1 MGTAKSRRKNSI
13 ELGTFLIFFDTS
25 VIVAGLIEAHPH
37 YEKSNPWLGKIVSG
51 KDKGGISS
59 HTLAELY
66 SSLTSI
72 PVVPRLRPDQALHL
86 IEESILKHFK
96 IYEFKKED
104 YINVLKNSSLHSI
117 KGGMVYDAL
126 HILAAQKMKA
136 NIVLTLNL
144 KHFLSIWSE
153 GKKILRSPE

>member
-1 MGTAKSRRKNSI
+1 M
-13 ELGTFLIFFDTS
+13 IFFDTS

-37 YEKSNPWLGKIVSG
+37 YEKSNPWLGKVVSG
-51 KDKGGISS
+51 KEKGSVSS

-66 SSLTSI
+66 SSLTTI
-72 PVVPRLRPDQALHL
+72 PVIPRIRPDQALYL

-104 YINVLKNSSLHSI
+104 YISVLKNSSLHSI
-117 KGGMVYDAL
+117 KGGTVYDAL

-153 GKKILRSPE
+153 GKKILKSPE